1 MCMRLRKSKYAYIHT
16 SYSLYYTVYTNAH
29 VPVYSLTNTLHYAP
43 IYRHIKRKRQTCQDL
58 IDTNTTL
65 DITLIHRKKEVSI
78 LEHLIKHSRAK
89 QRKHEEDLEI
99 LKKINERN
107 AYVSFTITTHIP
119 KPHHTTPKATA
130 MSSNNTTSNITNPTQ
145 ETEVITINMNEKL
158 DTEIKA
164 ILPLYTRQLAY
175 TLTTLPLHSTVPMSD
190 PGKGHNYDPSDVV
203 VSKMV
208 YNGYTVYDSTDP
220 HRLLLDSTVTLR
232 QINLKDGG
240 AIHVTLTPTRKVTP
254 PEPSKKEV
262 EKEDTSMKYLDS
274 IMTKQQAIVAGLTAE
289 MRYACYEYKMCIKC
303 VVYVV

>member
-1 MCMRLRKSKYAYIHT
+1 M
-16 SYSLYYTVYTNAH
+16 
-29 VPVYSLTNTLHYAP
+29 
-43 IYRHIKRKRQTCQDL
+43 
-58 IDTNTTL
+58 
-65 DITLIHRKKEVSI
+65 
-78 LEHLIKHSRAK
+78 
-89 QRKHEEDLEI
+89 

-107 AYVSFTITTHIP
+107 AYVSFTITTHIL
-119 KPHHTTPKATA
+119 KPHHTTPTT
-130 MSSNNTTSNITNPTQ
+130 SVSNNNTTGNITNPTQ

-190 PGKGHNYDPSDVV
+190 PGTGHNYDPSDVV

-262 EKEDTSMKYLDS
+262 EKEDASMKYLDS
-274 IMTKQQAIVAGLTAE
+274 IMTKQQAMVAGLTAE
-289 MRYACYEYKMCIKC
+289 MRYAYYAYKMCLKC

>member
-1 MCMRLRKSKYAYIHT
+1 MY
-16 SYSLYYTVYTNAH
+16 
-29 VPVYSLTNTLHYAP
+29 
-43 IYRHIKRKRQTCQDL
+43 IYRNIKRKRQACQEL
-58 IDTNTTL
+58 IDTTTTL
-65 DITLIHRKKEVSI
+65 DLTLTHRKKEVSI

-89 QRKHEEDLEI
+89 QRKHDEELET

-119 KPHHTTPKATA
+119 KHHHTTPTA
-130 MSSNNTTSNITNPTQ
+130 IAVSSNNDTSNITNLAQ
-145 ETEVITINMNEKL
+145 ESEVITINMNEKL

-190 PGKGHNYDPSDVV
+190 PGKGHNYDPSDVT

-240 AIHVTLTPTRKVTP
+240 AIHVTLTPTIKAPVL
-254 PEPSKKEV
+254 EPSKNEV
-262 EKEDTSMKYLDS
+262 EKEDVSMKYLDS
-274 IMTKQQAIVAGLTAE
+274 IMTKQQAMVAGLTAE
-289 MRYACYEYKMCIKC
+289 MRYAYYEYKMCIKC